1 MYLHKP
7 IPILF
12 LTVVLNLGTTHSL
25 SDIKAMKRKAMT
37 LIEILVAS
45 VVFALIISGLVS
57 VFVMAKGY
65 SVHARAR
72 TTASQLGKFF
82 LDPLH
87 MDVDQEHWWTN
98 CVGAG
103 NCPPTTET
111 IDGRPYGAT
120 YNVDDV
126 VGTDLRRVT
135 VNITWNED

>member
-1 MYLHKP
+1 
-7 IPILF
+7 
-12 LTVVLNLGTTHSL
+12 
-25 SDIKAMKRKAMT
+25 MT

-45 VVFALIISGLVS
+45 MIFALIISGLVS
-57 VFVMAKGY
+57 VFVMAKDY

-82 LDPLH
+82 LDPLQ
-87 MDVDQEHWWTN
+87 MQVDESNWGSN
-98 CVGAG
+98 CLGRHGAAD
-103 NCPPTTET
+103 CPDALET

-120 YNVDDV
+120 YNVDDI